1 MGHGHRLNPEKK
13 VTPVGSDL
21 RLKTSVV
28 LPSMVA
34 IALAGGLVAA
44 APVSADEEDA
54 RRIFKEM
61 SDYLGSQS
69 AFSFDYDAALDVVT
83 AEGQT
88 LTLTSSGSASVA
100 RPDKIT
106 ASRTGGFAEIEM
118 VFDGKT
124 LTFVSNSA
132 DIYTEI
138 EVPGDLDN
146 LIDTLRD
153 TYHRPLPAADLL
165 MSDVNGQLMPLVT
178 DVKDLGSGVV
188 GGVECNHFAFRTE
201 EVDWQIWI
209 AAGDSPYP
217 CRYTINTSK
226 VAGSPQYTIV
236 VSNWKAGADAMV
248 GDFMAAVPAG
258 ATKVD
263 ATAIADKL
271 PENFTL
277 LGDAK

>member
-1 MGHGHRLNPEKK
+1 MEEAVQKR
-13 VTPVGSDL
+13 
-21 RLKTSVV
+21 
-28 LPSMVA
+28 
-34 IALAGGLVAA
+34 IALFLAAVAGGAVVVAPA
-44 APVSADEEDA
+44 SADEQDA

-69 AFSFDYDAALDVVT
+69 AFSFDYDAALDLVT
-83 AEGQT
+83 PEDQT
-88 LTLTSSGSASVA
+88 LTLASSGSASVA
-100 RPDKIT
+100 RPDKIS
-106 ASRTGGFAEIEM
+106 ASRTGGFAQVEM
-118 VFDGKT
+118 VFDGET
-124 LTFVSNSA
+124 LTFVSASA
-132 DIYTEI
+132 NTYTEI
-138 EVPGDLDN
+138 EIPGDLDN

-165 MSDVNGQLMPLVT
+165 MSDVNGRLMPLVT

-236 VSNWKAGADAMV
+236 VSNWKTGADAMV
-248 GDFMAAVPAG
+248 GDFKATIPAG
-258 ATKVD
+258 ATQVD
-263 ATAIADKL
+263 ASAIADKL